1 MEAFTNREAGG
12 MSTEEWRRAHRGRM
26 AAFRMRRRL
35 ERKCLRCR
43 LPVKTNPRTGD
54 PMSMCPDHLAEDK
67 ARVSKAKRKA
77 KKARRR

>member
-1 MEAFTNREAGG
+1 
-12 MSTEEWRRAHRGRM
+12 MSTEEWRRAHRQRM
-26 AAFRMRRRL
+26 AECR
-35 ERKCLRCR
+35 ERKRKKKRCLRCK
-43 LPVKTNPRTGD
+43 LPVKINPRTGR